1 MIAKKLSPVV
11 LVLSLT
17 LCAFA
22 FTSCHKDT
30 QCKCVFTDLPGDGQ
44 TDETL
49 RLIGTDGIDCDDITE
64 MAEERHV
71 TDPSTGEH
79 TLERVEVHKVSC
91 RSYGH

>member
-1 MIAKKLSPVV
+1 MKKINIRSIIAFAAV
-11 LVLSLT
+11 LCFSTALLVGCSKQKTCRCSVLS
-17 LCAFA
+17 
-22 FTSCHKDT
+22 
-30 QCKCVFTDLPGDGQ
+30 
-44 TDETL
+44 ET
-49 RLIGTDGIDCDDITE
+49 RGSTVRIIGTDGIDCDDITE